1 MMACA
6 SATFPEVTCF
16 DDRIA
21 SRGDL
26 HRVVLRGIV
35 TGLAAL
41 AAVSVTVA
49 CVTAAAGWILA
60 TVLSANADLHTRAP
74 IGLGTAALV
83 DPYPELADTGD
94 LGGLTPAP
102 TEPADAAN
110 FSFQAQLEAEM
121 PRPAAAAISAPVI
134 AALLAPHSALE
145 ITQSVP
151 TPTPRPLGGP
161 HGPAKPDVTRLPVG
175 QPAPQV
181 ATTAPPPPTAS
192 PQKPSFTR
200 EARLD
205 TTAPPESDSRTA
217 VYDIEAHT
225 VYLPDGEKLEAH
237 SGLGDK
243 LDDPRYVNVRDRGPT
258 PPNVYA

>member
-6 SATFPEVTCF
+6 SATFPQVTYF

-41 AAVSVTVA
+41 AAVSVTLA

-83 DPYPELADTGD
+83 DPYPELADTSD

-102 TEPADAAN
+102 SEPADASN

-134 AALLAPHSALE
+134 AALLAPQSAPE
-145 ITQSVP
+145 IT
-151 TPTPRPLGGP
+151 
-161 HGPAKPDVTRLPVG
+161 
-175 QPAPQV
+175 
-181 ATTAPPPPTAS
+181 
-192 PQKPSFTR
+192 
-200 EARLD
+200 
-205 TTAPPESDSRTA
+205 
-217 VYDIEAHT
+217 
-225 VYLPDGEKLEAH
+225 
-237 SGLGDK
+237 
-243 LDDPRYVNVRDRGPT
+243 
-258 PPNVYA
+258 